1 MQRSELLRELYK
13 SLLSGECDHR
23 AARPAAALS
32 PEDLGSTEWYYV
44 VSMTYAFRPGQGLP
58 GRTFIS
64 NKHIWLCNAHLAD
77 SRTFPRALLA
87 KSTTVQTIIC
97 IPLMSGVLELGTT
110 DSVTQDPDLVS
121 RATTSFWELQFPA
134 CTEEP
139 CSSPSVNE
147 TGEAEDRNAFEDLD
161 HNAMETMVIRDQEE
175 LSEVEM
181 LLSASLQHVT
191 NEIDEFSS
199 LCEELDVQ
207 PLQDD
212 WIMEGSF
219 EIPCFPEAAGA
230 TNDTG
235 IVDRVTS
242 FMTWTGTDSDEAS
255 VPVIREPQKLLK
267 KVVAGGAWE
276 SSVGGNTARST
287 QESGIKNHVMSE
299 RRRREKLNEMF
310 LILKSLVP
318 TINKVDKASILAE
331 TIAYLKELER
341 RVRELESSSREHIMQ
356 PSETTR
362 LRGRHNNEIIE
373 KRVSGAKR
381 NKASELSDDAER
393 EHHWVLSKDG
403 TSNVTVTVTDKEVL
417 LEVHCQ
423 WEKML
428 MTRVFHA
435 IKTIHLDVL
444 SVQASTRDGFMGLK
458 IRAQFASSAVTVPR
472 IINEAVRKAIG
483 KK

>member
-32 PEDLGSTEWYYV
+32 PEDLGDTEWYYV
-44 VSMTYAFRPGQGLP
+44 ISMTYAFRPGQGLP
-58 GRTFIS
+58 GRTFMS
-64 NKHIWLCNAHLAD
+64 NEHIWLCNAHLAD
-77 SRTFPRALLA
+77 SRSFPRALLV
-87 KSTTVQTIIC
+87 KTIVC

-110 DSVTQDPDLVS
+110 ESVTEDPDLVS
-121 RATTSFWELQFPA
+121 RATTSFWELPFPA

-139 CSSPSVNE
+139 CSSPSANE
-147 TGEAEDRNAFEDLD
+147 TGEAEDINAFEDLD
-161 HNAMETMVIRDQEE
+161 HNAMEAVITGGQEE

-212 WIMEGSF
+212 WIMEESF
-219 EIPCFPEAAGA
+219 EIPCYPEAAGA
-230 TNDTG
+230 TNDAGNVSSTP
-235 IVDRVTS
+235 VDRVTS
-242 FMTWTGTDSDEAS
+242 FMAWTGTDSDEAS
-255 VPVIREPQKLLK
+255 VPIIREPQKLLK

-276 SSVGGNTARST
+276 SCVGGNTARST

-341 RVRELESSSREHIMQ
+341 RVRELESKHIMQ
-356 PSETTR
+356 PSETIR

-403 TSNVTVTVTDKEVL
+403 TSNVTVTVTNKEVL
-417 LEVHCQ
+417 LEVHCE

-428 MTRVFHA
+428 MTRVFDA

-458 IRAQFASSAVTVPR
+458 IRAQFANSAATVPR
-472 IINEAVRKAIG
+472 IISEAVRKAIA